1 VPTCGTNPTGV
12 SSQPVTN
19 GQRRK
24 PGRSPACGLSGV
36 SCGEGGQTLS
46 VETVGSAGGQQEG
59 EDGMSGAAPGG
70 AFGGQHPAFACGC
83 GGQGGV
89 GGEDLTRID
98 FSLNSFKAASL
109 KG

>member
-1 VPTCGTNPTGV
+1 
-12 SSQPVTN
+12 
-19 GQRRK
+19 
-24 PGRSPACGLSGV
+24 L

-46 VETVGSAGGQQEG
+46 VETVGSAGGQQE
-59 EDGMSGAAPGG
+59 EAGMSGAAPGG
-70 AFGGQHPAFACGC
+70 AFGGQHPVFACGC
-83 GGQGGV
+83 GRLGGA